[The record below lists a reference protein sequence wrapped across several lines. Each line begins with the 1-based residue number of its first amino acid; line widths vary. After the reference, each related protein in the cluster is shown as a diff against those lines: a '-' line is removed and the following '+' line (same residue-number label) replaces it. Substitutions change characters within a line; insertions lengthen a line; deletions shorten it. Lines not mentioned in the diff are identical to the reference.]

1 MESDIAT
8 LCCEGIAVNE
18 DNNPPPD
25 NSGHSDDV
33 LPAPSS
39 PTFGFHG
46 IDPWR
51 QSGNFH
57 VGKAK
62 QKMTLIPR
70 IQQISCLDFF
80 MKLYFIEYIKDVVIP
95 DTNKRLKSAMNLSE
109 YFRVIGC
116 LFIMAC
122 HVGQYVRD
130 LFFKDPITPQKGSPI
145 HLNHITSGR
154 RLDKITQVIS

>member
-109 YFRVIGC
+109 YIHAVSFR
-116 LFIMAC
+116 LIMDFY
-122 HVGQYVRD
+122 VGHSVRD
-130 LFFKDPITPQKGSPI
+130 LFLKDYITPHKGSPI
-145 HLNHITSGR
+145 RLNHSISGR
-154 RLDKITQVIS
+154 RL